1 MNHIKLRIYWK
12 IWIKYIKKKLQNNKI
27 NNIIFSF
34 CLYNI
39 LIISSIRAIMN
50 LIFFSK
56 ILIIYSFYIYN
67 NIIKKKIINFFSI
80 LSFIFLNWRQKE
92 YLDIK
97 NKIFKKK
104 WKNVLFNILNLLI
117 NFIILNNEFF
127 SSISGLINSNSII
140 LN

>member
-97 NKIFKKK
+97 NKNLKKNEKMFCLISWIF
-104 WKNVLFNILNLLI
+104 LLI
-117 NFIILNNEFF
+117 LLYWTMNFFHLFQASLIL
-127 SSISGLINSNSII
+127 I
-140 LN
+140 LLF